1 LDQSRSRRSRENRT
15 PRPIERRVAEN
26 GDSPRWVN
34 TDGEEEQF
42 KLGDSDGDD
51 EA

>member
-1 LDQSRSRRSRENRT
+1 LEQSRPRRSRENRT